1 MATEIIQINTTD
13 FNLQSYQL
21 TDTNLIPTFEVNT
34 SLSGSSNIEFF
45 IYDNNKNILYTEYNF
60 KNYSVLNN
68 GQSADT
74 NTLTQITFNPADD
87 LSNLGEGFD
96 QGEFITYYSFLN
108 RQIGS
113 NIEQL
118 YIKEI
123 SSDRTEI
130 RLDSTS
136 LTDADIVEKTI
147 AFINERESSSYFL
160 DFHLNFGNNQQII
173 ANNILLDNEDPINP
187 TILIKLYEPLP
198 DSYNLNTVLW
208 VNTIIEEPV
217 AYKVTFEDESIIFN
231 DTTSVKGPNFNLDLK
246 DQINNS
252 TVELSYADILSTSL
266 TSSFNQINSLL
277 ESKEIDIN
285 INYNDFSNFVHFSS
299 AQTRLENFYAKT
311 SLIEQYSASI
321 SVLDSTTS
329 SQIEIS
335 SSKATYASKIDH
347 IITNFDGY
355 DYFLYY
361 TSGSHAWP
369 KTTSILPYKLAKVN
383 SVAVSDWF
391 GSTDESSTLYG
402 GEILSASLYDNTN
415 PNNLFYSIPEYLRED
430 PANQQYE
437 LFVNMVGQHY
447 DNIWI
452 YHNEVTKKYSA
463 DNRLE
468 YGISK
473 DLVADAI
480 KDFGIKLYQNN
491 FTNDDLF
498 TSFLGLTPNGAIFPF
513 PNITGSLPTPSGFE
527 YVNTLISASHDN
539 VALDDVNKSLYKR
552 IYHNLPYLLKSKGT
566 LPGLRALITSYGIP
580 DTILRIN
587 EYGGKDRVNTNDWD
601 YWQNEFNYAF
611 STSGSN
617 FISSSWDLNNDWNSE
632 DDVPSTLMFRF
643 KTDGLPHDHIPY
655 SQSIWYGDGGSA
667 LTLTY
672 TGSAYTSASY
682 NGSIIDPYHQY
693 ATLTLYPNTNNN
705 ISTASIYMPF
715 FDGEWWSVMV
725 TKTGNQFKLHSQ
737 NKLLGGGNNTD
748 TIGFN
753 SSASISTTEYNWIS
767 TNTSYFPAAFS
778 STDPSGYDV
787 IVYDVGIYDGLG
799 TLAATYAPFTGS
811 YQEIR
816 YYSDVV
822 SDEAFANYT
831 MNPYSIEGNTIN
843 ESPNT
848 LAFRAPVG
856 GELYMLTSSIHPKI
870 AGNWETTH
878 SFANHSNFYFDST
891 PHFVPNTEYFYFNQP
906 VIGIKNAISDK
917 IRVENNVLPSG
928 NTLSPFMNLMQ
939 QTHASSSYTPNIN
952 YLEVAFSPQNE
963 LNDDIIS
970 QLGNFNIGEYIGDPR
985 LRLTP
990 NQTYPALD
998 ALRNDYFAKYINN
1011 YKLNDFIRLIKFFD
1025 NSLFKMIRDFVPAR
1039 TSLASGIVIKQ
1050 HLLERNKYAQPQ
1062 ISHTLLEISG
1072 SVKPQWN
1079 DYKDGPL
1086 VGAGG
1091 GTGGM
1096 LNQSTL
1102 PSQSFNEV
1110 ISTLSGSVI
1119 KIHSTQDEF
1128 YNGELNGSAIIV
1140 TTQSLSDPTTDL
1152 SPLLNN
1158 ASDNLFNPRY
1168 IEVDYSANSVTPV
1181 NFNLILENSASK
1193 SPSKS
1198 DLSSPSFFPSQAYKI
1213 PRYNG
1218 SKSTSHKIN
1227 EWSVGDVGTIGK
1239 TPTIKSLKTSVA
1251 YCDSILSLS
1260 PEHED
1265 ASKIHI
1271 KYLINADGTV
1281 SVPNSTPNSLQINQG
1296 TFITDENVFISSR
1309 NEGINNTTSIGSN
1322 NNKSYK
1328 KIIRGASRIEPI
1340 LYNQSGSHP
1349 PQWSGSIELQNMV
1362 VQAVGNYEAKIEDLS
1377 LPIEIPYS
1385 DEEDKIHEFP
1395 FTLDPLIL
1403 VDSIHTYKLDIKIK
1417 IKKDSDD
1424 NSLLNT
1430 KNGPEIYLK
1439 KQDDS
1444 VIYTQLIL
1452 TPWTDCFN
1460 GPNGGKDQECES
1472 TLSYTFDSTQ
1482 LNDIIS
1488 TGLKIK
1494 IIFPYVPDIIGSAG
1508 QRDWDL
1514 NSIIIQPT
1522 QHPSPG
1528 NQPLKVIYTP
1538 TTTAQTT
1545 QPPYYPQFL
1554 WNKIQNVINSNYN
1567 VLQTENPFL
1576 LQAYDDNL
1584 ITPTWYMKDI
1594 TNSGYDPILTEWGVK
1609 RGDVFR
1615 FEGDEKKTFMVDKVL
1630 RVNDGTY
1637 NHLMVIF
1644 SIEAN
1649 LENINFNQFSL
1660 VRYIDDAS
1668 QIIIEGFRPNNTSAP
1683 YIIKPEFVVPELD
1696 KDIDA
1701 FIVDLTQKGLL

>member
-1 MATEIIQINTTD
+1 MATEIIQIDTTD

-34 SLSGSSNIEFF
+34 SLSDASNIEFF
-45 IYDNNKNILYTEYNF
+45 VYDNNKNILYTEYNF
-60 KNYSVLNN
+60 KDYSVLNN
-68 GQSADT
+68 GKSADT
-74 NTLTQITFNPADD
+74 NTLSQITFSPEND
-87 LSNLGEGFD
+87 LSNLGFD
-96 QGEFITYYSFLN
+96 QGEFIAYYSFLN
-108 RQIGS
+108 KQIGS
-113 NIEQL
+113 SIESL
-118 YIKEI
+118 YISEL

-136 LTDADIVEKTI
+136 LTGADIVEKTT

-160 DFHLNFGNNQQII
+160 DFHLNFGDNQYVIS
-173 ANNILLDNEDPINP
+173 NNILLDNEDPNNP

-198 DSYNLNTVLW
+198 DSYDLNTTLW
-208 VNTIIEEPV
+208 VNTIVEEPV
-217 AYKVTFEDESIIFN
+217 AYKVTFEDEPIVFS
-231 DTTSVKGPNFNLDLK
+231 DTVSVKGPNFNLDLK
-246 DQINNS
+246 DQVNNS

-266 TSSFNQINSLL
+266 TSSINQINSLL

-285 INYNDFSNFVHFSS
+285 IDYNDFSNFIHFSS
-299 AQTRLENFYAKT
+299 AQTRLENFYAKA

-383 SVAVSDWF
+383 SVAVADWF
-391 GSTDESSTLYG
+391 GSTDESSALYG

-415 PNNLFYSIPEYLRED
+415 PDNLFYSIPEYLRED

-447 DNIWI
+447 DNIWV

-468 YGISK
+468 YGVSK

-527 YVNTLISASHDN
+527 YVDTLISASNDN
-539 VALDDVNKSLYKR
+539 IALDDVNKSLYKR

-601 YWQNEFNYAF
+601 YWQDEFNYAF

-617 FISSSWDLNNDWNSE
+617 FISSSWGLNHDWNAE
-632 DDVPSTLMFRF
+632 DNVPSTLMFRF

-655 SQSIWYGDGGSA
+655 SQSVWYGDGGSA

-682 NGSIIDPYHQY
+682 SGSIIDPYHQY
-693 ATLTLYPNTNNN
+693 ATLTLYPDVYNNTA
-705 ISTASIYMPF
+705 TASVYLPF
-715 FDGEWWSVMV
+715 FDSEWWSVMV
-725 TKTGNQFKLHSQ
+725 TRTGNQFGLHAQ

-748 TIGFN
+748 TIGF
-753 SSASISTTEYNWIS
+753 SASSFIN
-767 TNTSYFPAAFS
+767 TNKYEWVDTNISYFPASFS
-778 STDPSGYDV
+778 TTGPGGYDV
-787 IVYDVGIYDGLG
+787 IVYDVGVYDGTGALS
-799 TLAATYAPFTGS
+799 ATFAPFTGS

-822 SDEAFANYT
+822 SNEVFANYT

-843 ESPNT
+843 ESPDI
-848 LAFRAPVG
+848 LAFRAPIG
-856 GELYMLTSSIHPKI
+856 GELYMLTSSIHPKVT
-870 AGNWETTH
+870 GSWETTQ
-878 SFANHSNFYFDST
+878 SFTNHSNFYFDST

-928 NTLSPFMNLMQ
+928 DTLSPFMNLMQ

-970 QLGNFNIGEYIGDPR
+970 QLGNFNIGEYIGDPS

-998 ALRNDYFAKYINN
+998 ALRNDYFTKYISN
-1011 YKLNDFIRLIKFFD
+1011 YNLTDFIRLIKFFD

-1039 TSLASGIVIKQ
+1039 TSLASGIVVKQ

-1062 ISHTLLEISG
+1062 MSHTLLEISG

-1079 DYKDGPL
+1079 DYEDGPL

-1119 KIHSTQDEF
+1119 KIHSTQDEL
-1128 YNGELNGSAIIV
+1128 YNGELNGSAMIV
-1140 TTQSLSDPTTDL
+1140 TTQSLSDPATDGN
-1152 SPLLNN
+1152 PLLNN
-1158 ASDNLFNPRY
+1158 ASDNLFNPKY
-1168 IEVDYSANSVTPV
+1168 IEVDYSTNSVTPI
-1181 NFNLILENSASK
+1181 NFDLILEDSASK
-1193 SPSKS
+1193 SASET
-1198 DLSSPSFFPSQAYKI
+1198 DLAVPSFFPSQAYKI
-1213 PRYNG
+1213 PRYDG
-1218 SKSTSHKIN
+1218 SKSTSQKIN
-1227 EWSVGDVGTIGK
+1227 EWTPGDTGTVGK
-1239 TPTIKSLKTSVA
+1239 TPTMKSLKTSVA

-1296 TFITDENVFISSR
+1296 NFITDENVFISSR
-1309 NEGINNTTSIGSN
+1309 NEGINDVTSIGSN
-1322 NNKSYK
+1322 NNKAYK
-1328 KIIRGASRIEPI
+1328 KIIRGGSRIEPI
-1340 LYNQSGSHP
+1340 LYNQSGSKP
-1349 PQWSGSIELQNMV
+1349 PQWTGSIEMQNLT
-1362 VQAVGNYEAKIEDLS
+1362 QPAVGNYTFTGSYVGGSGNNYTLTPNIFNNIFDDYILDNQSYTDQTQIYMSASVWIGRNSNPTGENVTMMLFNSSNNTIIS
-1377 LPIEIPYS
+1377 YIYS
-1385 DEEDKIHEFP
+1385 DLDADPKHYSINYEFTP
-1395 FTLDPLIL
+1395 EQLRDWGGDHIQIL
-1403 VDSIHTYKLDIKIK
+1403 VKPSVHDYNVIGDSSGGTTHPFFSI
-1417 IKKDSDD
+1417 
-1424 NSLLNT
+1424 
-1430 KNGPEIYLK
+1430 
-1439 KQDDS
+1439 
-1444 VIYTQLIL
+1444 TQYPL
-1452 TPWTDCFN
+1452 
-1460 GPNGGKDQECES
+1460 
-1472 TLSYTFDSTQ
+1472 
-1482 LNDIIS
+1482 
-1488 TGLKIK
+1488 
-1494 IIFPYVPDIIGSAG
+1494 
-1508 QRDWDL
+1508 
-1514 NSIIIQPT
+1514 
-1522 QHPSPG
+1522 PG
-1528 NQPLKVIYTP
+1528 NQPSVNIP
-1538 TTTAQTT
+1538 SS
-1545 QPPYYPQFL
+1545 PSP
-1554 WNKIQNVINSNYN
+1554 INNYESIWGMLTNNINYN
-1567 VLQTENPFL
+1567 YSTIFTNNSAL

-1594 TNSGYDPILTEWGVK
+1594 TNSGYDPILTEWGIK

-1615 FEGDEKKTFMVDKVL
+1615 FEGDEKKTFMVNNVE
-1630 RVNDGTY
+1630 RINDGTY
-1637 NHLMVIF
+1637 NFLTVMF
-1644 SIEAN
+1644 SIDADLSAVN
-1649 LENINFNQFSL
+1649 VNRFSL
-1660 VRYIDDAS
+1660 VRYVDDAS